1 MFKLSKT
8 FANDGVT
15 YFCGLVHLNTFHLNK
30 LPAATGKIYVSDVYI
45 SKVIKTCS
53 QRHDPLRLYEV
64 ILALGALMRSFTK
77 EGCNKYIHDGR

>member
-15 YFCGLVHLNTFHLNK
+15 YFYGLVHLNTFHLNK
-30 LPAATGKIYVSDVYI
+30 LLAATGKIYVSDVYI

-53 QRHDPLRLYEV
+53 QRHGPLRLYEV
-64 ILALGALMRSFTK
+64 ILTLGALMRSFTK
-77 EGCNKYIHDGR
+77 EGCNKYVHDGR